1 MAEEIRDLI
10 EKINQE
16 GIRAA
21 EEKAQNI
28 QAVAK
33 TRADEIVASQSVRQ
47 GK

>member
-21 EEKAQNI
+21 EERLKI
-28 QAVAK
+28 S
-33 TRADEIVASQSVRQ
+33 RLRQSKEPMKPLLRQSLRQ